1 MKRILLRVLTV
12 SLILV
17 VIFTFMNNNGK
28 PQSQVNANDSTEV
41 KSVDITQ
48 SEFVEK
54 VTEKLESKGYS
65 STGLIMSQDYE
76 KRIKYIVV
84 ISETE
89 NKGKATKKDIQQTF
103 EQVAKSYESNHL
115 LFSYRKGNSNIK
127 KYDSCCTSTPQ
138 LTGYFQNKGFAPF
151 CMNRAI

>member
-1 MKRILLRVLTV
+1 M
-12 SLILV
+12 
-17 VIFTFMNNNGK
+17 
-28 PQSQVNANDSTEV
+28 NANDSTEV

-48 SEFVEK
+48 SEFGEK
-54 VTEKLESKGYS
+54 VAEKLESKGYS

-103 EQVAKSYESNHL
+103 EKVAKSYESKP
-115 LFSYRKGNSNIK
+115 F
-127 KYDSCCTSTPQ
+127 TVQ
-138 LTGYFQNKGFAPF
+138 LQEK
-151 CMNRAI
+151 RQ

>member
-1 MKRILLRVLTV
+1 VLTV

-28 PQSQVNANDSTEV
+28 PQSQVNGNDSTEV

-48 SEFVEK
+48 SEFVGK

-65 STGLIMSQDYE
+65 SPGLIMSQDYE

-103 EQVAKSYESNHL
+103 E
-115 LFSYRKGNSNIK
+115 
-127 KYDSCCTSTPQ
+127 
-138 LTGYFQNKGFAPF
+138 
-151 CMNRAI
+151 

>member
-1 MKRILLRVLTV
+1 MKRILLGVLTV
-12 SLILV
+12 SSILV
-17 VIFTFMNNNGK
+17 VIFNFMNNNGK

-48 SEFVEK
+48 SEFGEK
-54 VTEKLESKGYS
+54 VAEKLESKGYS

-103 EQVAKSYESNHL
+103 EKVAKSYESKP
-115 LFSYRKGNSNIK
+115 F
-127 KYDSCCTSTPQ
+127 TVQ
-138 LTGYFQNKGFAPF
+138 LQEKQQ
-151 CMNRAI
+151 

>member
-1 MKRILLRVLTV
+1 MKRILLGVLTV
-12 SLILV
+12 SSILV
-17 VIFTFMNNNGK
+17 VIFNFMNNNGK

-48 SEFVEK
+48 SEFGEK
-54 VTEKLESKGYS
+54 VAEKLESKGYS

-103 EQVAKSYESNHL
+103 EKVAKSYESKP
-115 LFSYRKGNSNIK
+115 F
-127 KYDSCCTSTPQ
+127 TVQ
-138 LTGYFQNKGFAPF
+138 LQEK
-151 CMNRAI
+151 RQ